1 MEPVE
6 QRAVEAPPPVPAE
19 PPLHIKRSENSLLK
33 QYIFSYLDPLFQKG
47 VRVPL
52 ELVRIASPIIALT
65 QYDSLGR
72 LRRARGYRA
81 LCSHRKGCI
90 RRLER

>member
-19 PPLHIKRSENSLLK
+19 PPLHIKRSENSLVK

-47 VRVPL
+47 VRMPL
-52 ELVRIASPIIALT
+52 ELVRITSPIIAVNLS
-65 QYDSLGR
+65 DSSGR
-72 LRRARGYRA
+72 L
-81 LCSHRKGCI
+81 C
-90 RRLER
+90 